1 MVAPRCYAWVFQ
13 PTGILEKGSWNSIL
27 ESSVKS
33 NVEYKLSWNWM
44 KRFEVANLGYTF
56 PLSRETGGNIYVVP
70 VLRMVRPQLMKSG
83 KSMFV
88 DKLVVNTGLSNI
100 IIIIIRMFD
109 DIHENYRRKQKFEIE
124 YWLVIIWMFIIFAGW
139 IDCADFIY
147 SDYLFHHLHVT
158 FILKD

>member
-1 MVAPRCYAWVFQ
+1 
-13 PTGILEKGSWNSIL
+13 
-27 ESSVKS
+27 
-33 NVEYKLSWNWM
+33 M
-44 KRFEVANLGYTF
+44 KRFEGANLEYTF

-124 YWLVIIWMFIIFAGW
+124 Y
-139 IDCADFIY
+139 
-147 SDYLFHHLHVT
+147 
-158 FILKD
+158 